1 MLSSFV
7 LVDSIEYTGC
17 HSRKCLALLSCQNSF
32 EDSELSCSQEKGVY
46 LSAAATVVFF
56 IASCL
61 NCCAPQSDPFCFN
74 FGRENKPATTRTV
87 EKPNRTTI
95 VLQPVIIQTDNN
107 NSNSAR
113 KPNSSSK
120 RKNTNTS
127 KQLSEKV

>member
-74 FGRENKPATTRTV
+74 FGRENKPATRTV